1 MIGEPV
7 LELDRVSYA
16 YPGAPRPSLSDITL
30 RIGAGEMVV
39 LAGASGSGKSTLLRV
54 ASGLVPH
61 FFGGRFAGRARVAG
75 LDTRA
80 HGPGELAAVVGTMF
94 QDPETQVLMGT
105 VAAELAFGLE
115 NRGESPAAVARGVE
129 ETALA
134 LGIAHL
140 LDRPTAELSG
150 GELQRVAL
158 GAALAG
164 RPPLLVLDEPTSQLD
179 PVAGDE
185 LIGSLRRCNED
196 SDTAIVLAEHR
207 LERCLGAAD
216 RVIALIDGV
225 VACDASPQEFL
236 AWAGDA
242 APELQTPGSR
252 LLRGLDITPVPG
264 VKRARSAL
272 RARGLSPG
280 HERGATAPATAAAEG
295 LRQGPWRTMFRR
307 SAEPTAA
314 LELTRV
320 WYEIPSGPTILR
332 GVSLTLAEAER
343 VALMG
348 RNGAGKSTLLRLA
361 AGLVAP
367 TRGQVR
373 SSGRVALL
381 LQNPSDYLI
390 HDTVAEEAGPAALR
404 TVGLG
409 AAGFAARHPRD
420 LSGGEKQRLAL
431 AIVLGDEDDH
441 GERATVVCLDEPT
454 RGMDRARK
462 QQLAQMLGE
471 LGVAVLVAT
480 HDPEFAAAFAQ
491 RVVLLADGVPIAD
504 GPTAQVLAGGTYF
517 ATETARILSGAGG
530 ALTPEQGIALLRPA
544 ARARVPA

>member
-1 MIGEPV
+1 MAIAEPV
-7 LELDRVSYA
+7 LELDRVTYA
-16 YPGAPRPSLSDITL
+16 YPGALRPSLADVTL
-30 RIGAGEMVV
+30 RIGPGEMVV

-54 ASGLVPH
+54 ASGLVPQ
-61 FFGGRFAGRARVAG
+61 FFGGSFAGRAQVAG
-75 LDTRA
+75 LDTRQ

-105 VAAELAFGLE
+105 VRAELAFGLE

-129 ETALA
+129 ETSLA

-185 LIGSLRRCNED
+185 LISSLRRCNED

-225 VACDASPQEFL
+225 VACDARPEAFL
-236 AWAGDA
+236 AWAADA
-242 APELQTPGSR
+242 AAELQTPGAR
-252 LLRGLDITPVPG
+252 LLRGVGIAPVPG
-264 VKRARSAL
+264 VKRARAAL
-272 RARGLSPG
+272 RAYGLAPGQDPGAAAPVRGDDEL
-280 HERGATAPATAAAEG
+280 GAAAPARAEDELGAAIPATPG
-295 LRQGPWRTMFRR
+295 LKDPGQRQRRRRGIFRPVPE
-307 SAEPTAA
+307 APTA
-314 LELTRV
+314 LELRRV
-320 WYEIPSGPTILR
+320 WCEIPSGPAILR
-332 GVSLTLAEAER
+332 GVSLILAPRER

-348 RNGAGKSTLLRLA
+348 RNGAGKSTLLRQA
-361 AGLVAP
+361 AGLLRP

-390 HDTVAEEAGPAALR
+390 HDMVAQEAGPAALS
-404 TVGLG
+404 TLCLG
-409 AAGFAARHPRD
+409 AA
-420 LSGGEKQRLAL
+420 
-431 AIVLGDEDDH
+431 
-441 GERATVVCLDEPT
+441 
-454 RGMDRARK
+454 
-462 QQLAQMLGE
+462 
-471 LGVAVLVAT
+471 
-480 HDPEFAAAFAQ
+480 
-491 RVVLLADGVPIAD
+491 
-504 GPTAQVLAGGTYF
+504 
-517 ATETARILSGAGG
+517 
-530 ALTPEQGIALLRPA
+530 
-544 ARARVPA
+544 